1 MDCPDLQFHSQMA
14 DWNVVSYATYYESVV
29 AEPEKVVTRD
39 GIGIPE
45 DMRGAVFTKINGKT
59 RYLLDPADRDLLSG
73 LREGKR
79 VAVLVDPESGE
90 AGRDES
96 GRLIL
101 LDAPRD
107 KKKPAG
113 FDRMVGW
120 RTPSGVTLQHGGSIP
135 RMLDALQGIFP
146 EVNVIRLD
154 FNAATVMN
162 EKRAENWAQFADQAA
177 ARGYRL
183 IIQNSDGE
191 LAGGFVKGGR
201 SGKEVVPRTQLG
213 PVDALDDP
221 DGDWKI
227 NDVRDDWETML
238 QWFRDPAHERIFS
251 AVAGW
256 ELINEP
262 MAYGNKPKEAALYSR
277 HIADLIYSLDWGDK
291 RLFVGGMRASAQ
303 FADLD
308 HDLIRQAAGD
318 KLVWSAHM
326 YPGWVTAAYPQSSG
340 ETFTKQICGRIGTLD
355 QPGDDIIVTESQLY
369 SSAGSLD
376 PATSGKRA
384 HTSFNMA
391 RKLPWFADQGIGWT
405 WWPPTGRNSDLLKWQ
420 GARKGWHVQIESA
433 AFAHWGWTRDNSTPP
448 EEGEHWGS
456 GEADRMVVDPRASAS
471 VDGLVGGVNNPHG
484 LAYGL
489 GGDDDLQGHD
499 GIDMLYGGAGNDTL
513 NGGPGDDWLFG
524 GRGDDGLDGGDGNDV
539 LIDPEGGNHLTG
551 GTGDDHLEGSGT
563 LEGGPGADV
572 LIASYD
578 GEDLL
583 VGGDGSDRFLP
594 DMRGQVTIRDFIPGE
609 DRLDLSMISGTKPCK
624 IGLRLIAGGEDAE
637 LSWDGATIH
646 LPGAGQLTRR
656 DLAQAGACRLQIR
669 N

>member
-29 AEPEKVVTRD
+29 TEPGKVVTHD
-39 GIGIPE
+39 GIGIPD

-59 RYLLDPADRDLLSG
+59 LYLLSSADRDLLSE

-79 VAVLVDPESGE
+79 VAVLVDPETGE
-90 AGRDES
+90 AERDES
-96 GRLIL
+96 GKLIL
-101 LDAPRD
+101 LDAPRK
-107 KKKPAG
+107 KKKPMG

-120 RTPSGVTLQHGGSIP
+120 RTPSGVTLQHGGSVP
-135 RMLDALQGIFP
+135 WMLDALQGSFP

-154 FNAATVMN
+154 FNAATVTN
-162 EKRAENWAQFADQAA
+162 EKRAENWARFANEAA

-191 LAGGFVKGGR
+191 LAGGFVEGGT
-201 SGKEVVPRTQLG
+201 SGKEVVPRAQLG

-238 QWFRDPAHERIFS
+238 KWFRDPAHESILG

-262 MAYGNKPKEAALYSR
+262 MAYGNKPKEAAIYSQ
-277 HIADLIYSLDWGDK
+277 HIADLIGSLDWGDK
-291 RLFVGGMRASAQ
+291 RLFIGGMRASAQ

-308 HDLIRQAAGD
+308 HQVIRQAAGD
-318 KLVWSAHM
+318 RLVWSAHM
-326 YPGWVTAAYPQSSG
+326 YPGWVTPGFPQSSG
-340 ETFTKQICGRIGTLD
+340 ETFEKQICRRIGKLD
-355 QPGDDIIVTESQLY
+355 QPGDDIVVTESQLY
-369 SSAGSLD
+369 TKAGSLD
-376 PATSGKRA
+376 PATPGKRA
-384 HTSFNMA
+384 RTSFNMA

-405 WWPPTGRNSDLLKWQ
+405 WWPPTARNSDLLQWHGAQDGWQ
-420 GARKGWHVQIESA
+420 VEIESA
-433 AFAHWGWTRDNSTPP
+433 AFAHWGWIRDETDPSKTD
-448 EEGEHWGS
+448 EHWGS
-456 GEADRMVVDPRASAS
+456 GNADEISVDPQADAVTDNL
-471 VDGLVGGVNNPHG
+471 VDGVNNPHG
-484 LAYGL
+484 LIYAL
-489 GGDDDLQGHD
+489 DGDDSVSGHD
-499 GIDMLYGGAGNDTL
+499 GIDMLYGGSGNDAL
-513 NGGPGDDWLFG
+513 DGGTGDDWLFG
-524 GRGDDGLDGGDGNDV
+524 DRGDDRLDGGDGNDV
-539 LIDPEGGNHLTG
+539 LIDPEGRNHLVG
-551 GTGDDHLEGSGT
+551 GPDDDHLEGSGT

-594 DMRGQVTIRDFIPGE
+594 DMRGQVTIRDFTRGE
-609 DRLDLSMISGTKPCK
+609 DKLDLSMISGTKPCR
-624 IGLRLIAGGEDAE
+624 IGLRIIADGEGTE
-637 LSWDGATIH
+637 LSWDGAKIL
-646 LPGAGQLTRR
+646 LPEAGGLTRA
-656 DLAQAGACRLQIR
+656 DLTQAGACRLQIR